1 MRQQERLAGADFLRA
16 TACLLVLAHHLTL
29 RLDMRRI
36 PDELAPTA
44 HILRF
49 GNFGVAIFFVL
60 SGFLLAHPFWRAL
73 DAGSAMP
80 SLRHYAI
87 RRAARIAPGFW
98 FAATIGF
105 ALSLT
110 LLALPLTRELA
121 LRYVS
126 GLLFVSQWHW
136 RTLFPV
142 EADGPLWSIPFEVTS
157 YVLLP
162 ICFLL
167 LFRLPILRRR
177 PWLARFAWLCVI
189 TTVLLAHVLI
199 LTLLPI
205 DDIGRGWQYGLQGGA
220 KEWMP
225 RYNPIGFFAVFAL
238 GALAAG
244 IEVMLPTRRSSW
256 FDVASLLAIA
266 VAGYRLVISPGGSA
280 EAYGWL
286 EIPYG
291 FPVFPLAVATALV
304 SLSHSQHLGRLL
316 DNAPVRYIAKISF
329 GIYIWQEIILILIQ
343 RLDSGSFGVSSE
355 NVVTG
360 WLQSCGLAAALILL
374 VASFSYFLLEKPA
387 IDFGNRLTSRQPIR
401 ATPFKV

>member
-1 MRQQERLAGADFLRA
+1 MRPQERLAGADFLRA

-36 PDELAPTA
+36 PDELASTA

-60 SGFLLAHPFWRAL
+60 SGFLLARPFWRAL
-73 DAGSAMP
+73 DAGSDMP
-80 SLRHYAI
+80 SLGSYAI

-98 FAATIGF
+98 VAATVSF
-105 ALSLT
+105 VVSLT
-110 LLALPLTRELA
+110 LLAVPLTPELA

-126 GLLFVSQWHW
+126 GLLFMSQWHW
-136 RTLFPV
+136 RTFFPV

-162 ICFLL
+162 ACFLL
-167 LFRLPILRRR
+167 LFRLPRLRQRR
-177 PWLARFAWLCVI
+177 LLARSAWLCVI
-189 TTVLLAHVLI
+189 AVVLI
-199 LTLLPI
+199 AHLAILRLFAL
-205 DDIGRGWQYGLQGGA
+205 DDIGRGWAYGLQGGA

-225 RYNPIGFFAVFAL
+225 NYNPIGFFGVFAL

-244 IEVMLPTRRSSW
+244 IDVMLPARRSFW
-256 FDVASLLAIA
+256 FDAAALLAFSI
-266 VAGYRLVISPGGSA
+266 AGYRLAISPGGSA

-286 EIPYG
+286 DIPYG
-291 FPVFPLAVATALV
+291 FPVFPLAIATALV
-304 SLSHSQHLGRLL
+304 SLCHSHRLGRLL
-316 DNAPVRYIAKISF
+316 DSALVRYVAKISF
-329 GIYIWQEIILILIQ
+329 GIYIWQEIILTLIQ
-343 RLDSGSFGVSSE
+343 RLDPGSFGASSD

-360 WLQSCGLAAALILL
+360 WLQSCGLTMALVLL
-374 VASFSYFLLEKPA
+374 VASLSYHLLERPA
-387 IDFGNRLTSRQPIR
+387 IDLGNRLTSHSPDR

>member
-16 TACLLVLAHHLTL
+16 TACLLVLAHHLAL

-36 PDELAPTA
+36 PDELGPTA
-44 HILRF
+44 NILRF

-73 DAGSAMP
+73 DDGRTMP
-80 SLRHYAI
+80 SLRHYTI

-98 FAATIGF
+98 AAATVSF

-110 LLALPLTRELA
+110 LLALPLTPELA

-126 GLLFVSQWHW
+126 GLLFMSQWHW
-136 RTLFPV
+136 RTFFPV

-162 ICFLL
+162 ACFFL
-167 LFRLPILRRR
+167 LFRLSVLRQR
-177 PWLARFAWLCVI
+177 PLLARFAWLCVI
-189 TTVLLAHVLI
+189 AGVLLAHVLV
-199 LTLLPI
+199 LTAFPL

-244 IEVMLPTRRSSW
+244 VEIMLPRRPSAW
-256 FDVASLLAIA
+256 FDAAALLALA

-304 SLSHSQHLGRLL
+304 SLCHSQQLGRLL
-316 DNAPVRYIAKISF
+316 DNPPVRYIAKISF
-329 GIYIWQEIILILIQ
+329 GIYIWQEIILISIQ
-343 RLDSGSFGVSSE
+343 RLDPGSFGVSSE
-355 NVVTG
+355 NVVIG
-360 WLQSCGLAAALILL
+360 WLQSCGLATALVLLAASL
-374 VASFSYFLLEKPA
+374 SYFMLERPA
-387 IDFGNRLTSRQPIR
+387 IDVGNRLTSRQSNR

>member
-1 MRQQERLAGADFLRA
+1 MRQEERLAGADFLRA
-16 TACLLVLAHHLTL
+16 TACLLVLAHHLVL

-36 PDELAPTA
+36 PDELAPAA
-44 HILRF
+44 HIARF

-60 SGFLLAHPFWRAL
+60 SGFLLARPFWRAL
-73 DAGSAMP
+73 DAGGDMP
-80 SLRHYAI
+80 NLREYAI

-98 FAATIGF
+98 VAATVSF

-110 LLALPLTRELA
+110 LLALPLTPELA

-126 GLLFVSQWHW
+126 GMLFMSQWHW

-162 ICFLL
+162 ACFFL
-167 LFRLPILRRR
+167 LFRSPTLRKHPLLTRS
-177 PWLARFAWLCVI
+177 AWLCI
-189 TTVLLAHVLI
+189 IGGVLVAHVLI
-199 LTLLPI
+199 LTFFAL

-225 RYNPIGFFAVFAL
+225 KYNPIGFFAVFAI

-244 IEVMLPTRRSSW
+244 IEIMLPLKRSAW
-256 FDVASLLAIA
+256 FDATALLALV
-266 VAGYRLVISPGGSA
+266 VAAYRLVISPGGTP
-280 EAYGWL
+280 EAFGWL
-286 EIPYG
+286 DIPYG
-291 FPVFPLAVATALV
+291 FPLFPLAVATALV
-304 SLSHSQHLGRLL
+304 SLTRSLVLGRLL
-316 DNAPVRYIAKISF
+316 DNAPVRYTAKISF

-343 RLDSGSFGVSSE
+343 RLDPGSFGASTE

-360 WLQSCGLAAALILL
+360 WLQSCGLTVVLLFL
-374 VASFSYFLLEKPA
+374 VATLSYYLLERPA
-387 IDFGNRLTSRQPIR
+387 IHFGSRLASGQPNR

>member
-36 PDELAPTA
+36 PDELGPAA
-44 HILRF
+44 NILRF

-73 DAGSAMP
+73 DAGGNMP
-80 SLRHYAI
+80 SLGHYTI

-98 FAATIGF
+98 VAATVSF

-110 LLALPLTRELA
+110 LLALPLTPELT

-126 GLLFVSQWHW
+126 GLMFMSQWHW

-167 LFRLPILRRR
+167 LFRLPLLRRH
-177 PWLARFAWLCVI
+177 PLLARVAWLCVI
-189 TTVLLAHVLI
+189 AGVLLVHLLI
-199 LTLLPI
+199 LTVFPL
-205 DDIGRGWQYGLQGGA
+205 DDIGRGWDYGLQGGA

-225 RYNPIGFFAVFAL
+225 RFNPIGFFSIFAL
-238 GALAAG
+238 GAFAAG
-244 IEVMLPTRRSSW
+244 VEVMLRRRSTFW
-256 FDVASLLAIA
+256 FDAAALLALA
-266 VAGYRLVISPGGSA
+266 VAGYRLAISLGGTP

-286 EIPYG
+286 GMPYG
-291 FPVFPLAVATALV
+291 FPVFPLAIATALV
-304 SLSHSQHLGRLL
+304 SLCHSQHLGRLL
-316 DNAPVRYIAKISF
+316 DNAPVRYIARISF
-329 GIYIWQEIILILIQ
+329 GIYIWQEIILISIQ
-343 RLDSGSFGVSSE
+343 RLDPGSFGVSTE

-360 WLQSCGLAAALILL
+360 WLQSCGLAATLVLL
-374 VASFSYFLLEKPA
+374 VASLSYHLLERPA
-387 IDFGNRLTSRQPIR
+387 IDLGNRLTFNPSNR